1 MHEQNIRILIVD
13 DHAVVREGLRS
24 LINSEPGMEVVGEAA
39 DGVEAVLRTRSL
51 VPDVIVLDLA
61 MPRQDGLQAISTLRA
76 ENPQTRI
83 LVLTSFGE
91 DDMVF
96 PAIKRGAM
104 GYLLKDSSP
113 EDLLHAIRDV
123 YAGDSSLHP
132 AIAHKLIRQF
142 SEPPPETT
150 PVEPLTERE
159 IEVLRW
165 VAQGM
170 CNEEIADRLDIS
182 ERTVR
187 SHMTNILGKLQ
198 LTNRTQAALYALR
211 EGLASLDE
219 F

>member
-1 MHEQNIRILIVD
+1 
-13 DHAVVREGLRS
+13 
-24 LINSEPGMEVVGEAA
+24 VGEAA